1 MAASR
6 SESGD
11 TNSRNSPT
19 VPLFLDKSKKK
30 KKNNN
35 MKAKQCV
42 ESLEMWANSPL
53 PKNELNNSYVA
64 AHIEGIKMARR
75 EVLALI
81 QQYHLNMED

>member
-1 MAASR
+1 M
-6 SESGD
+6 
-11 TNSRNSPT
+11 
-19 VPLFLDKSKKK
+19 PLFLDKSKKK

-42 ESLEMWANSPL
+42 ESLEMWATNSPL

>member
-1 MAASR
+1 
-6 SESGD
+6 
-11 TNSRNSPT
+11 
-19 VPLFLDKSKKK
+19 
-30 KKNNN
+30 

-42 ESLEMWANSPL
+42 ESLEMWATNSPL

-81 QQYHLNMED
+81 QQYHLNMGD